1 MPKQKKRR
9 ISKSK
14 AIQDALGRLGWHASG
29 KDVVAFLANC
39 GIDVNEGLVHKVK
52 MDRLKDSSG
61 LKRQKAKA
69 QKAGQRPAVPLRQ
82 KVPAQRSYQR

>member
-1 MPKQKKRR
+1 MPKKKTHR

-29 KDVVAFLANC
+29 KDVVVFLANC

-61 LKRQKAKA
+61 LKRQKAKV
-69 QKAGQRPAVPLRQ
+69 KKSGQCSAVPLRQ